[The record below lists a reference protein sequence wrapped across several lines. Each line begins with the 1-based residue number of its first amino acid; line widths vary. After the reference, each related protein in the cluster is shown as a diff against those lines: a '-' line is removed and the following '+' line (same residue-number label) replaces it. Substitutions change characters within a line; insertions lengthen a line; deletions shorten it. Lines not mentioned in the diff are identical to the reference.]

1 MTKPMLFCTILG
13 NSCLQLT
20 PVSWGEKVK
29 TGSRLMAGY
38 HKNRSRVLMP
48 RAQVSIYGVG
58 LTKPSLEK
66 PIKGGWQRL
75 GQHNKF
81 STKCLWLLDQQSIKS
96 HNNRFFKRTTLGLD
110 PIQTCLETFSGF
122 PSRTTMKAYT
132 KLTVVMCCQI
142 FGQRSPAPSS
152 GNFHWRPPPL
162 LACGQSLRQL
172 EKGSPSEESDLFI
185 YFINKKNKKS
195 IFFVSFIILDHNCLL
210 TFFTPFVCT

>member
-1 MTKPMLFCTILG
+1 MTKLMLFCTILG

-81 STKCLWLLDQQSIKS
+81 STKCIWLLDQQSIKS

-110 PIQTCLETFSGF
+110 PIQTCLGTFSGF
-122 PSRTTMKAYT
+122 PGRTIMKAYT
-132 KLTVVMCCQI
+132 KLIVVMCCHI
-142 FGQRSPAPSS
+142 VARKSVAPSS
-152 GNFHWRPPPL
+152 GDFRRRSAPRY
-162 LACGQSLRQL
+162 ACGQDQ
-172 EKGSPSEESDLFI
+172 ES
-185 YFINKKNKKS
+185 
-195 IFFVSFIILDHNCLL
+195 
-210 TFFTPFVCT
+210 